1 MTETPGWQLAQVN
14 IALPQAPLDTEQL
27 KDFVDLLDP
36 INALAESSPGF
47 VWRLVTEEGD
57 ATSIRGFGDDRLII
71 NMSTW
76 RSIDALAEFVFS
88 SDHAAV
94 MRRRREW
101 FEQMREAY
109 TALWWVPVGHQPT
122 VTEAEARVASL
133 REHGPTSYAFTFKRP
148 FAPTSAGVVGT
159 SSDDWLCPA

>member
-1 MTETPGWQLAQVN
+1 MIATPGWQLAQVN
-14 IALPQAPLDTEQL
+14 IALPQAPLDSEQL

-47 VWRLVTEEGD
+47 VWRLVTEAGD
-57 ATSIRGFGDDRLII
+57 ATAIRGFGDDRLII

-76 RSIDALAEFVFS
+76 ESMEALAEFVFS

-101 FEQMREAY
+101 FERMREAY
-109 TALWWVPVGHQPT
+109 TALWWVAVGHRPT
-122 VTEAEARVASL
+122 VAEAEDRVAHLS
-133 REHGPTSYAFTFKRP
+133 EHGPTSYAFTFKRP
-148 FAPTSAGVVGT
+148 FAPNAAGVAPT
-159 SSDDWLCPA
+159 SGDDWLCRA